1 MGQVRNRKP
10 IDMMG
15 YEFQTWKVIALSNKK
30 SKGNNQYWTCECQIC
45 HNIKDLCGSEIRLGR
60 TGECRHKSPKSNPFY
75 QTTKS
80 VSNKIID
87 EIGHRYGKLTVES
100 FAFTKNSTAYWNCR
114 CDCGHT
120 TIARGNALRQGQ
132 IHSCGCLNSWKEE
145 EIVLLLDKEGI
156 SYKREFTFEDLCDV
170 RPLRFDFAIF
180 NKTGKLL
187 GLIEYQGIQHYEPTL
202 GFSNNGKLQF
212 HDQMKKEYCLKN
224 NIPLL
229 ELNKESIL
237 HTAIMDWYANINSE
251 GPSNK

>member
-1 MGQVRNRKP
+1 MGQIRNRKP

-60 TGECRHKSPKSNPFY
+60 TGECRHKSLKSNPFY

-156 SYKREFTFEDLCDV
+156 SYKREFTFEDLRDV

-180 NKTGKLL
+180 NKAGKLL
-187 GLIEYQGIQHYEPTL
+187 GLIEYQGVQHYEPTL

-237 HTAIMDWYANINSE
+237 HTAIMDWYANINS
-251 GPSNK
+251 

>member
-1 MGQVRNRKP
+1 MKQIRNRKP

-15 YEFQTWKVIALSNKK
+15 YEFQTWRVIALSNKK

-60 TGECRHKSPKSNPFY
+60 TGECRHKSLKTNPFY

-87 EIGHRYGKLTVES
+87 EIGHKYGKLTVES

-120 TIARGNALRQGQ
+120 TVARGNALRQGQ

-156 SYKREFTFEDLCDV
+156 SYKREFTFEDLRDI

-180 NKTGKLL
+180 DKTEKLL
-187 GLIEYQGIQHYEPTL
+187 GLIEYQGVQHYEST
-202 GFSNNGKLQF
+202 FDFFTNEKLQL
-212 HDQMKKEYCLKN
+212 HDQMKKEYCIKN

-229 ELNKESIL
+229 ELNKKSIL
-237 HTAIMDWYANINSE
+237 HTAIMDWYANINS
-251 GPSNK
+251 